1 MHTSDE
7 QTWAAREC
15 ERQGEGPE
23 MIPHFLAAWTYARSQ
38 FFPYNKEDLDLQIR
52 VVNELVCNRPGTTHR
67 ITKRCIGT
75 QGYRKTPVIF
85 ANGNE
90 GTNWMAIRRLMAQLA
105 DSDLLWTDPEA
116 FVIEFLRIHP
126 FEDGNGRTA
135 SILLNRRTAKDLFVD
150 LPQIEGWINEA
161 S

>member
-1 MHTSDE
+1 ME
-7 QTWAAREC
+7 
-15 ERQGEGPE
+15 
-23 MIPHFLAAWTYARSQ
+23 
-38 FFPYNKEDLDLQIR
+38 
-52 VVNELVCNRPGTTHR
+52 
-67 ITKRCIGT
+67 
-75 QGYRKTPVIF
+75 
-85 ANGNE
+85 
-90 GTNWMAIRRLMAQLA
+90 QLA
-105 DSDLLWTDPEA
+105 DSDLFWTDTEA